1 MSPSLFPSPNSW
13 LGSTQ
18 PRPGWVLCSHRDVSP
33 PVQPAGGA
41 VECPLHFQQ
50 HREPGL
56 CTFNSTASVLSPPTL
71 CCPFPWIP
79 LPRPAAG
86 AGQTCQAPIP
96 VWGNW
101 VGGGVLTLGLWSQPG
116 PSWNERI
123 SGSQRREGSE
133 SLEFNLVPTWPLPE
147 PPPRPSSWPL
157 KRHDSDVLHSP
168 SSPLT
173 KTLSEGPPSAGGHLH
188 GPTRLGTKV

>member
-1 MSPSLFPSPNSW
+1 MSVLLSSQQGEQWSARSISSSTENLVCALSTAQRLSFLPRLYAVPF
-13 LGSTQ
+13 LGSPYHAQ
-18 PRPGWVLCSHRDVSP
+18 QLGQDKHARPPSQYGVI
-33 PVQPAGGA
+33 
-41 VECPLHFQQ
+41 
-50 HREPGL
+50 GL
-56 CTFNSTASVLSPPTL
+56 
-71 CCPFPWIP
+71 
-79 LPRPAAG
+79 
-86 AGQTCQAPIP
+86 
-96 VWGNW
+96 
-101 VGGGVLTLGLWSQPG
+101 GGGVLTLGLWSQPG